1 MTPRAILLFA
11 LVTALPLGCNA
22 RSSQHDSAAPAP
34 AHRPEGSSGSERG
47 LPDLSTYA
55 HRLDD
60 PSRDE
65 WQRPEEV
72 VALLGCRPGMTAVDL
87 GAGTGY
93 FLRYLSVAVGHEG
106 RVLALE
112 LDAST
117 IDLLSRRAE
126 TEGLPNVQP
135 ILVAPDDPALPAQSV
150 DRILI
155 TNTWHHISGRQNYA
169 AKLLA
174 ALRPG
179 GVLMIV
185 DFRMDSPEGP
195 PPDHRLT
202 RDTVVGELESA
213 GFEVRVPKESL
224 PYHYIV
230 TGQAP

>member
-1 MTPRAILLFA
+1 
-11 LVTALPLGCNA
+11 
-22 RSSQHDSAAPAP
+22 
-34 AHRPEGSSGSERG
+34 
-47 LPDLSTYA
+47 
-55 HRLDD
+55 
-60 PSRDE
+60 
-65 WQRPEEV
+65 
-72 VALLGCRPGMTAVDL
+72 MTAVDL

-112 LDAST
+112 LDAGA

-126 TEGLPNVQP
+126 TEGLPNVRP
-135 ILVAPDDPALPAQSV
+135 IVVAPDDPALPAQSV

-155 TNTWHHISGRQNYA
+155 ANTWHHISGRQDYA

-195 PPDHRLT
+195 PPDRRLT

-213 GFEVRVPKESL
+213 GFEVRVLKESL